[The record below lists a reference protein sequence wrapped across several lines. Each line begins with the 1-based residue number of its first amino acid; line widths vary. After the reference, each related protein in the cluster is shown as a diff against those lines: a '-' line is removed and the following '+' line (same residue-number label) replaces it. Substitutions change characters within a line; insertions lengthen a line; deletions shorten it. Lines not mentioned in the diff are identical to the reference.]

1 MLSLVTAILLAFSVN
16 VLAAPS
22 PTIPQTLQER
32 DPWANDPF
40 VRRDADAP
48 PFEKRAASCTFPSP
62 PRTSTISSPIT
73 VTGTF
78 DGGNVRFDRGSG
90 ACEDGEGGDAD
101 AVFLIQNGGT
111 LQ

>member
-1 MLSLVTAILLAFSVN
+1 MLSLCTAVFLALFAQT
-16 VLAAPS
+16 LAAPS
-22 PTIPQTLQER
+22 PTVPSTLQEK
-32 DPWANDPF
+32 DPF

-48 PFEKRAASCTFPSP
+48 PFVKRAASCTFPSP
-62 PRTSTISSPIT
+62 PRTSSISAPIT

-90 ACEDGEGGDAD
+90 ACTGGEGGDSD
-101 AVFLIQNGGT
+101 AVFLIQSGGT